1 VYQNKALKWLIKE
14 LAARVGYW
22 EVEFDDSSEWNM
34 TVSYLTLAS
43 DQNDWRALDFGRGRA
58 RWWWVVPPIP
68 VILEF
73 AGTVDG
79 FTVLQ
84 KLLGLVGGA
93 AKWGHGDSTEV
104 LYCFIPQKQ
113 GESPTAD
120 HTFSDGEILSGLYV
134 DSWAWPTRVR
144 VVGAEVA
151 PTTVRR
157 LYQAQDIEN
166 ALASGMDVFSL
177 IYSNDLTT
185 QAQCQTVASGALD
198 DADARAWGGW
208 LKVRPNVGLEL
219 WDVITF
225 TDSKAGAGMAGVKRR
240 VNGLVTEFDP
250 LKKVWVQTVYL
261 EGV

>member
-1 VYQNKALKWLIKE
+1 
-14 LAARVGYW
+14 
-22 EVEFDDSSEWNM
+22 
-34 TVSYLTLAS
+34 
-43 DQNDWRALDFGRGRA
+43 
-58 RWWWVVPPIP
+58 
-68 VILEF
+68 
-73 AGTVDG
+73 
-79 FTVLQ
+79 
-84 KLLGLVGGA
+84 
-93 AKWGHGDSTEV
+93 
-104 LYCFIPQKQ
+104 
-113 GESPTAD
+113 
-120 HTFSDGEILSGLYV
+120 
-134 DSWAWPTRVR
+134 
-144 VVGAEVA
+144 
-151 PTTVRR
+151 
-157 LYQAQDIEN
+157 
-166 ALASGMDVFSL
+166 VFSL